1 MEFTLKQKVY
11 IEYML
16 KRIGFNE
23 TDICEYLEIFSTP
36 FNRDNFKLTNQE
48 NWYFNTGNCIEAI
61 KSEFD
66 LKKSLSIKDKNI
78 LKFISATDISNF
90 VFCPA
95 NYSINNSFEI
105 ELPTGMEQTE
115 EGKKLHEELRAIK
128 KSWVRQKDDEILEKN
143 QDLSLIK
150 KSKILFIGHNSD
162 NKIFKNDNWIGQPDY
177 ILASNNGD
185 CFVVE
190 EKYRYIPDPGKKTGN
205 YYNMHFYSWD
215 FDERE
220 EETYRNIES
229 QWKKSNVLFYKNNIF
244 QIVSYIHNIKE
255 YDLKFGILI
264 YWYYDYDS
272 DNKPY
277 IHKVATKRILLN
289 NALIEEYSQ
298 IKKSIEKLLNNE
310 EVDFKSTEIN
320 FKKCTNCV
328 VSKYCGHKTK
338 QYTMIKLPY
347 DKNHQN
353 LKFEPFPEILKKNKT

>member
-1 MEFTLKQKVY
+1 MEFTPKQKVY

-23 TDICEYLEIFSTP
+23 TDITEYLEIFSTH
-36 FNRDNFKLTNQE
+36 FDRDNFKLTYQE
-48 NWYFNTGNCIEAI
+48 NWYVNTGNCIEEI

-66 LKKSLSIKDKNI
+66 LKKSLSIKYKNYQ
-78 LKFISATDISNF
+78 KFISATDISNF

-105 ELPTGMEQTE
+105 ELPRGIELTE
-115 EGKKLHEELRAIK
+115 VGKKLHEELRAIK
-128 KSWVRQKDDEILEKN
+128 KSWVTQKDNEILEKN

-150 KSKILFIGHNSD
+150 KSNVLFIGHNSE

-177 ILASNNGD
+177 ILESNNGD

-190 EKYRYIPDPGKKTGN
+190 EKFRYKSDPGKKNGN
-205 YYNMHFYSWD
+205 YYNKHLYSWD

-277 IHKVATKRILLN
+277 VHKVSTKKILLN
-289 NALIEEYSQ
+289 TALIEEYSQ
-298 IKKSIEKLLNNE
+298 IKMSIEKLINNE
-310 EVDFKSTEIN
+310 EVDFKSTEISFN
-320 FKKCTNCV
+320 KCTNCV
-328 VSKYCGHKTK
+328 VTKYCGNKTK
-338 QYTMIKLPY
+338 QYSSIKLPY
-347 DKNHQN
+347 DNKHQT
-353 LKFEPFPEILKKNKT
+353 LKYEPFPEILKKNRT